1 VSFTFGI
8 VLFFVGLLLV
18 ILIHELG
25 HFTVARAFGFKV
37 EEYFVGFGPKLW
49 STRRGEIEYGVK
61 ALPLG
66 GYVKI
71 AGMNPY
77 QPVPP
82 EDLPRAYGSKPRW
95 QRALVIFAGPGVHL
109 VIAAVLFGAYFYVSG
124 DYATAT
130 PVVSEVVHELNGH
143 VSPAWE
149 AGLRVDD
156 RIVGVG
162 AIRTPNLQE
171 LGTYT
176 TEHVGDP
183 VEFTVIR
190 DGETMRFTITP
201 EAATDAAGGTIGR
214 VGIVLDAQDPG
225 PVGPATAATRGITE
239 VGTAAAE
246 SVGQIGKVF
255 GPEGIARVTKLVF
268 TDAERRA
275 EDPASVVGI
284 GRAVGQTGAAGD
296 WATILY
302 FLGIVTVFI
311 GLVNLMPLP
320 PFDGGHLAVLL
331 IEKVR
336 GKTIDQRRVIPVA
349 VAVMGFFIV
358 FVALTMI
365 ADLTKPAT

>member
-1 VSFTFGI
+1 VSFTLGI

-25 HFTVARAFGFKV
+25 HFLVARAFGFKV
-37 EEYFVGFGPKLW
+37 EEYFVGFGPRLW
-49 STRRGEIEYGVK
+49 STRRGEIEYGLK

-95 QRALVIFAGPGVHL
+95 QRALVIVAGPGVHL
-109 VIAAVLFGAYFYVSG
+109 LIAAVLFGAYFYVSG
-124 DYATAT
+124 DYTKAT
-130 PVVSEVVHELNGH
+130 PVVSEVAHELNGH
-143 VSPAWE
+143 VSPAGA

-162 AIRTPNLQE
+162 DVRNPNLDQ

-190 DGETMRFTITP
+190 DGEMIRLAITP
-201 EAATDAAGGTIGR
+201 EPATDAVGETIGR
-214 VGIVLDAQDPG
+214 IGIILDAQDPA
-225 PVGPATAATRGITE
+225 PVGPVTAATLGIDE

-255 GPEGIARVTKLVF
+255 GPEGISRVAKLVF
-268 TDAERRA
+268 TDEERRA

-296 WATILY
+296 WSTILY
-302 FLGIVTVFI
+302 FLGFVTVFI

-336 GKTIDQRRVIPVA
+336 GRTVDQRRVIPVA

>member
-1 VSFTFGI
+1 MSFTLGI
-8 VLFFVGLLLV
+8 VAFFVGLLLV

-77 QPVPP
+77 QPVAP

-95 QRALVIFAGPGVHL
+95 QRALVIFAGPGIHL
-109 VIAAVLFGAYFYVSG
+109 VIAAVLFGAYFLVSG
-124 DYATAT
+124 DYSTAT
-130 PVVSEVVHELNGH
+130 PVVSQVAATLNGH
-143 VSPAWE
+143 VSPASE
-149 AGLRVDD
+149 AGLRVGD
-156 RIVGVG
+156 RIVRVG
-162 AIRTPNLQE
+162 DLDTPNLPE
-171 LGTYT
+171 LGDYT
-176 TEHVGDP
+176 TAHVGEP

-190 DGETMRFTITP
+190 DGESVRLTITP
-201 EAATDAAGGTIGR
+201 EEATDPAGGSIGR
-214 VGIVLDAQDPG
+214 VGIVLDAEDPG
-225 PVGPATAATRGITE
+225 SVGPVTAATSGVKE
-239 VGTAAAE
+239 VGSATAE
-246 SVGQIGKVF
+246 SFGQIGKVF
-255 GPEGIARVTKLVF
+255 GPEGIGRVTRLVF
-268 TDAERRA
+268 TDAERRV
-275 EDPASVVGI
+275 EDPTSVVGI
-284 GRAVGQTGAAGD
+284 GRAVGKTGAAGD
-296 WATILY
+296 WSTILY
-302 FLGIVTVFI
+302 FLGFVTVFI

-331 IEKVR
+331 IEKIR
-336 GKTIDQRRVIPVA
+336 GRTIDQRRIIPVA